1 MRQSV
6 SVHYT
11 RAGTARRSGRGLA
24 IEIGGV
30 SFFITPE
37 EMPALLGDHS
47 AEVVNQ
53 LGEKEGTAWLSPL
66 ASVPKQDLTALI
78 RENLYVL
85 TVRDFRRILSGST
98 PRAPVKE
105 FHEAAR

>member
-1 MRQSV
+1 M
-6 SVHYT
+6 
-11 RAGTARRSGRGLA
+11 
-24 IEIGGV
+24 EIGGAF
-30 SFFITPE
+30 FFITPE
-37 EMPALLGDHS
+37 ELPALLGNHS

-85 TVRDFRRILSGST
+85 TLRDFRRIISGSI

-105 FHEAAR
+105 FHEPAR

>member
-1 MRQSV
+1 M
-6 SVHYT
+6 
-11 RAGTARRSGRGLA
+11 
-24 IEIGGV
+24 EIGGA

-37 EMPALLGDHS
+37 ELPALLGNHS
-47 AEVVNQ
+47 AEVVNH

-66 ASVPKQDLTALI
+66 ASGPKQDLTALI

-85 TVRDFRRILSGST
+85 TVRDLRRIISGSI

-105 FHEAAR
+105 FHKPAR

>member
-1 MRQSV
+1 MKQSV

-24 IEIGGV
+24 MEIGGTA
-30 SFFITPE
+30 FFITPE
-37 EMPALLGDHS
+37 ELPALLKDHS

-66 ASVPKQDLTALI
+66 ASVQKQDLTALI

-85 TVRDFRRILSGST
+85 TVRDFRRILSGSI
-98 PRAPVKE
+98 PRAPVRE
-105 FHEAAR
+105 FRQPAR

>member
-24 IEIGGV
+24 MEIGGA

-37 EMPALLGDHS
+37 ELPVLLGDRP
-47 AEVVNQ
+47 AEVVNH

-66 ASVPKQDLTALI
+66 ASVRKQDLTALI

-85 TVRDFRRILSGST
+85 TIRDLQRIISGSIR
-98 PRAPVKE
+98 RAQVME
-105 FHEAAR
+105 FHPPAR

>member
-11 RAGTARRSGRGLA
+11 RAGIARRSGRGLA
-24 IEIGGV
+24 MEIGGA

-37 EMPALLGDHS
+37 ELPALLGNHS
-47 AEVVNQ
+47 AEVVNH

-66 ASVPKQDLTALI
+66 ASGPKQDLTALI

-85 TVRDFRRILSGST
+85 TVRDLRRIISGSI

-105 FHEAAR
+105 FHKPAR